1 MERQKATTLS
11 AACQASA
18 TAQLP
23 QLNISE
29 KEASS
34 LRQHAGD
41 ATTIQVEWVVDVA
54 DNNLNWFVA
63 TAYAIDTVRRVLRV
77 AIPDRDE
84 PTWEGDL
91 PLDPKTI
98 HLLECCDSKSV
109 ALYKQCCRE
118 GSIKCKWIVEWCIDG
133 AWFNGEALYYGRLAN
148 VVYCSDGR
156 NVALH
161 EVVIDENL
169 RLVECLDDSSR
180 GDFEELVV
188 DGIVK
193 WRGPDGD
200 DHELQQDPVAAVA
213 RRPARALAQNC
224 EQLDRL
230 ATDMAHC
237 LEDALRMRCASDV
250 EQYEAASLLKRHVV
264 CGDLDAADRLDED
277 GRRDARA
284 DLDRRRKEA
293 QESCLGAIQRCEGRF
308 WRAAATGLFFRR
320 RYKAG
325 DAVEVALCR
334 GLETCRGVVA
344 KVHDNETYDV
354 DLDGDRP
361 EVGVQIPP
369 EYLRP
374 SVQARQ
380 KAQGN
385 LFAGTHDEQ
394 SETRRRELRA
404 AVADMLREREA
415 LRSRLDA
422 LAREREHLEDLVG
435 GVQQVSSKPQRRHQ
449 GPADRT
455 TRIWCGTVRLHQ
467 NDDLGAACAAAL
479 PVGTKDEVE
488 RAAGFDVVVAALQGD
503 LDGAQCVAA
512 LKARLPGAWA
522 ATHVNCAKSKLVV
535 FVRSSAVVKDSVE
548 AVPAPKAA
556 VVTATLRSG
565 AKLAFCAVCAGEYDT
580 PLSTDQAVRSARDVL
595 WPASTE
601 DLGRPPL
608 DCTCGAD
615 HAFLIG
621 DLGFGASAVG
631 EAVSRELI
639 EAADWASLSNHDEL
653 RQSKNERRALSGWEV
668 SQPRFPPTAHRRTCA
683 CWRERILWR
692 SSPGLVD
699 RVRLELH
706 TSRDLS
712 ERGFGRDAVVAAFS
726 LSPPTKAPTPR
737 PVEIAFPSLKVSLRL
752 EASSLEGLQAAAKG
766 VGPLLVSVDASHDRT
781 GVPPRTSDRGL
792 EADGDSLEEG
802 EPAATSIWTS
812 DDDKKLDS
820 LRTLADP
827 DDDADHITVRVLRR
841 VWRED
846 KQAYEDN
853 GVLIGAA
860 LLSGRALARRIL
872 RSEAAVDFQE
882 PLLLRGVAV
891 GTLHGSAARAK
902 GRLLTKAAEPL
913 DARMTAGASTEKQKK
928 SWGLFSSKK
937 RLSENYKTRK

>member
-1 MERQKATTLS
+1 MERQKATTLT

-29 KEASS
+29 REASS

-41 ATTIQVEWVVDVA
+41 DTTINVEWVVDVA

-63 TAYAIDTVRRVLRV
+63 TAYSIDTVRRVLRV

-98 HLLECCDSKSV
+98 HLLECCDPHSV

-118 GSIKCKWIVEWCIDG
+118 GSIKCKWTVEWCIEG
-133 AWFNGEALYYGRLAN
+133 AWFGGEALYYGRLAN

-161 EVVIDENL
+161 EVTIDENL

-188 DGIVK
+188 DGIVR

-200 DHELQQDPVAAVA
+200 DHELQQDPVNAVA
-213 RRPARALAQNC
+213 RRPARALAHNV

-284 DLDRRRKEA
+284 DLDRRRREA

-320 RYKAG
+320 RYRAG

-344 KVHDNETYDV
+344 KAHDNETYDV

-374 SVQARQ
+374 SIESRQ

-385 LFAGTHDEQ
+385 LFAGVHDEA
-394 SETRRRELRA
+394 SESRRRELRS

-422 LAREREHLEDLVG
+422 LTREKEHLEDVI

-455 TRIWCGTVRLHQ
+455 TRIWCGTIRLGPS
-467 NDDLGAACAAAL
+467 DDLGAACAAAL
-479 PVGTKDEVE
+479 PVGTKNEVE
-488 RAAGFDVVVAALQGD
+488 RAAGFDVVVCALQGEI
-503 LDGAQCVAA
+503 DGAQCVAA
-512 LKARLPGAWA
+512 LKARLPGAWSN
-522 ATHVNCAKSKLVV
+522 TYVNCGNSHLIV
-535 FVRSSAVVKDSVE
+535 FVRSSAVVKDSVQ

-556 VVTATLRSG
+556 VVCATLRSG
-565 AKLAFCAVCAGEYDT
+565 ARLAFCAVCAGEYDT
-580 PLSTDQAVRSARDVL
+580 PLSTDQAVRSARDMM
-595 WPASTE
+595 WPASSE
-601 DLGRPPL
+601 DVGRPPL
-608 DCTCGAD
+608 DCCGGAD

-621 DLGFGASAVG
+621 DLGFGAQSVG
-631 EAVSRELI
+631 EAASQELI
-639 EAADWASLSNHDEL
+639 QAEDWASLANHDEL
-653 RQSKNERRALSGWEV
+653 RQSKNEKRALSGWEV
-668 SQPRFPPTAHRRTCA
+668 SQPRFPPTAHRS

-706 TSRDLS
+706 TSRDIGL
-712 ERGFGRDAVVAAFS
+712 GRDAVVAAFS

-802 EPAATSIWTS
+802 EPAATSIWTF

-882 PLLLRGVAV
+882 PLLLRGVSI

-913 DARMTAGASTEKQKK
+913 DARMTAGASSEKQKK

-937 RLSENYKTRK
+937 KLSENYKTRK